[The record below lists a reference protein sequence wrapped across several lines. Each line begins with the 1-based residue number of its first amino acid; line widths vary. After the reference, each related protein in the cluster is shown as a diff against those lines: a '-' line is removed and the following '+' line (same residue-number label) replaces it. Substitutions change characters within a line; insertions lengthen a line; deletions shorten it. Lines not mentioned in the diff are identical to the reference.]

1 MAQLQLTNEESE
13 VLKEYLEHKVT
24 ELDLEIHRTDRL
36 EFKNELRHRRDIL
49 RRLGES
55 LGGPPAVPPA
65 L

>member
-1 MAQLQLTNEESE
+1 MAQIQLNNEEAQ

-24 ELDLEIHRTDRL
+24 ELDVEIHRTDRL

-49 RRLGES
+49 TRIRDS
-55 LGGPPAVPPA
+55 LAGSAAVPPA

>member
-1 MAQLQLTNEESE
+1 MAQIQLNNEEAQ

-24 ELDLEIHRTDRL
+24 ELDVEIHRTDRL

-49 RRLGES
+49 TRIRDS
-55 LGGPPAVPPA
+55 LAGSTAVPPA